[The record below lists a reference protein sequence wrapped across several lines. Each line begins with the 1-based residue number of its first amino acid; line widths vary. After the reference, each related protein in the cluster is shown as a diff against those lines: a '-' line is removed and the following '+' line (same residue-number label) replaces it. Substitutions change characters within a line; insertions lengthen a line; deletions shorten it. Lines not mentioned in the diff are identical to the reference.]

1 MQFRQANR
9 KLRQDN
15 SMYFVQRR
23 TRLSPLLALAAV
35 CLLVVGCSTVTTE
48 SFRVTDSPNV
58 EALFI
63 ATDANFGQYDRLTA
77 ENMGIYFPTEA
88 APSADDQQRTRQIFR
103 EAFLGELTGYQ
114 IVEEKGPST
123 LMVQATLID
132 FRNASS
138 ADVMTVRRELRDIA
152 KPGSIL
158 FLMELR
164 DSASGKTLARAADS
178 ASSPSF
184 STSADVETD
193 WTSVESSADR
203 WAKLFRQFLDE
214 NLNR

>member
-1 MQFRQANR
+1 MH
-9 KLRQDN
+9 
-15 SMYFVQRR
+15 FVQCR
-23 TRLSPLLALAAV
+23 TRLSPLLACAAV
-35 CLLVVGCSTVTTE
+35 CWLVAGCSTVTTE

-58 EALFI
+58 EAVFI
-63 ATDANFGQYDRLTA
+63 ATDADFGKYDRLTA
-77 ENMGIYFPTEA
+77 ENMGIYFPTDA
-88 APSADDQQRTRQIFR
+88 APSADDQQRTREIFR
-103 EAFLGELTGYQ
+103 EAFLGELTEYQ
-114 IVEEKGPST
+114 IVEENGPST

-138 ADVMTVRRELRDIA
+138 ADVMAVRQELRDIA

-164 DSASGKTLARAADS
+164 DSVSGKTLARAADS

-184 STSADVETD
+184 SSSADGGTD
-193 WTSVESSADR
+193 WTSVETSADR

-214 NLNR
+214 NLNK

>member
-1 MQFRQANR
+1 MH
-9 KLRQDN
+9 
-15 SMYFVQRR
+15 FVQRR
-23 TRLSPLLALAAV
+23 TRLSPLLAFAAV

-48 SFRVTDSPNV
+48 SFRVVDSPNV
-58 EALFI
+58 EAVFI
-63 ATDANFGQYDRLTA
+63 ATDADFGKYDRLTA
-77 ENMGIYFPTEA
+77 ENMGIYFPTGA

-103 EAFLGELTGYQ
+103 EAFLGELTEYQ
-114 IVEEKGPST
+114 IVEETGPTT

-138 ADVMTVRRELRDIA
+138 ADVMSVRPELRDIA

-184 STSADVETD
+184 STADVGTD
-193 WTSVESSADR
+193 WTSVELSADR

-214 NLNR
+214 NLNK